1 MWNNIVDE
9 LEWRGLIYQ
18 STPLDQLKER
28 LKEGPI
34 TLYCGFDPTADSLH
48 IGHLI
53 PILGLRRFQ
62 QAGHNVIA
70 VVGGAT
76 ALLGDPSGKM
86 AERDLNPEEL
96 VKDWAVLIRGQ
107 LSQYLD
113 FEGKNPARMVNNYEW
128 ISAISAFEYLRDIGK
143 KFSVNV
149 MVTKESVKRRL
160 QDPESGISYTEF
172 SYMIM
177 QAFDY
182 FTLND
187 RHDCELQIGGSDQWG
202 NITAGMDLIWK
213 KKNKKVHCM
222 TFPLIS
228 TADGKKIGK
237 TEAGTI
243 WLDKKRTSPYELYQY
258 WLNVDDR
265 DVIKFLKFYT
275 FLSKEEIEEL
285 EAAHNSDPGRRVA
298 HRRLA
303 EEVTTLIH
311 GKDEMLGAVAASKAL
326 FGEGE
331 ITDINEATFE
341 SLIATTPYV
350 ELSSSEPI
358 PQLVDILVLA
368 GLYPSKGQA
377 RKDLTGGGIYF
388 NNRRITEQ
396 DFTPA
401 KEDLI
406 HGRFFVLRK
415 GKKNFK
421 PGLYK

>member
-9 LEWRGLIYQ
+9 LEWRGLVYQ

-34 TLYCGFDPTADSLH
+34 TLYAGFDPTADSLH

-62 QAGHNVIA
+62 QAGNKVIC

-76 ALLGDPSGKM
+76 ALLGDPSGKE
-86 AERDLNPEEL
+86 AERELSADEL
-96 VKDWAVLIRGQ
+96 VRNWAVIFEEQ
-107 LSQYLD
+107 LSQYLEFSGD
-113 FEGKNPARMVNNYEW
+113 NAALMTNNYDW
-128 ISAISAFEYLRDIGK
+128 ISTISAFEYLREIGK

-160 QDPESGISYTEF
+160 QDPDKGISYTEF
-172 SYMIM
+172 SYMVM

-182 FTLND
+182 FILNE
-187 RHDCELQIGGSDQWG
+187 RHNCELQIGGSDQWG

-222 TFPLIS
+222 TFPLIQ

-237 TEAGTI
+237 TEAGTV

-275 FLSKEEIEEL
+275 FLPKEEIEEL
-285 EAAHNSDPGRRVA
+285 EAIHNSDPGRRVA
-298 HRRLA
+298 HKKLA
-303 EEVTTLIH
+303 EEVTSLIH
-311 GKDEMLGAVAASKAL
+311 GKEEMLGAVAASKAL
-326 FGEGE
+326 FGEAE
-331 ITDINEATFE
+331 ITEIGE
-341 SLIATTPYV
+341 STLQSLCDTTPSV
-350 ELSSSEPI
+350 ALSSSEAI
-358 PQLVDILVLA
+358 PSLVDLLVLA
-368 GLYPSKGQA
+368 GFYTSKGAA
-377 RKDLTGGGIYF
+377 RRDLTGGGIYF
-388 NNRRITEQ
+388 NNRRISDPE
-396 DFTPA
+396 FTP
-401 KEDLI
+401 KTEDLLF
-406 HGRFFVLRK
+406 GKYFVLRK

-421 PGLYK
+421 PGFYK

>member
-96 VKDWAVLIRGQ
+96 VKDWAVLIKGQ

-113 FEGKNPARMVNNYEW
+113 FAGERPARMVNNYEW

-160 QDPESGISYTEF
+160 QDPDSGISYTEF

-187 RHDCELQIGGSDQWG
+187 RFECELQIGGSDQWG

-265 DVIKFLKFYT
+265 DVVKFLKFYT

-285 EAAHNSDPGRRVA
+285 EAAHNSDPGKRVA
-298 HRRLA
+298 HRKLA

-311 GKDEMLGAVAASKAL
+311 GKEEMLGAVAASKAL

-350 ELSSSEPI
+350 ELSSSEAI
-358 PQLVDILVLA
+358 PQLVDILVLS

-377 RKDLTGGGIYF
+377 RKDMTGGGIYF
-388 NNRRITEQ
+388 NNRRITEP
-396 DFTPA
+396 DFTPS

>member
-18 STPLDQLKER
+18 STPLDLLKER
-28 LKEGPI
+28 LKERPI

-70 VVGGAT
+70 VIGGAT

-96 VKDWAVLIRGQ
+96 VKEWAVIIKEQ

-113 FEGKNPARMVNNYEW
+113 FSGERPAQLVNNYDW
-128 ISAISAFEYLRDIGK
+128 ISTISAFEYLRDIGK
-143 KFSVNV
+143 RFSVNV

-160 QDPESGISYTEF
+160 QDPDAGISYTEF

-182 FTLND
+182 FTLNE
-187 RHDCELQIGGSDQWG
+187 RLDCELQIGGSDQWG

-258 WLNVDDR
+258 WLNTDDR

-285 EAAHNSDPGRRVA
+285 EATHTEDPGRRVA
-298 HRRLA
+298 HRKLA
-303 EEVTTLIH
+303 EEVTELIH
-311 GKDEMLGAVAASKAL
+311 GKEEMLGAVAASKAL

-331 ITDINEATFE
+331 ITAINSATFE
-341 SLIATTPYV
+341 SLIATTPFV
-350 ELSSSEPI
+350 ELSATEPL
-358 PQLVDILVLA
+358 PGLVDILVIS

-388 NNRRITEQ
+388 NNQRITDP
-396 DFTPA
+396 DFTPSN
-401 KEDLI
+401 ENLI
-406 HGRFFVLRK
+406 HGKYFVLRK

-421 PGLYK
+421 PGVVR

>member
-62 QAGHNVIA
+62 QAGNNVIA

-96 VKDWAVLIRGQ
+96 VKEWAVLIRGQ

-113 FEGKNPARMVNNYEW
+113 FEGENPAKMVNNYEW

-285 EAAHNSDPGRRVA
+285 EAVHNSDPGRRVA
-298 HRRLA
+298 HRKLA

-311 GKDEMLGAVAASKAL
+311 GEEEMLGAVAASKAL

-341 SLIATTPYV
+341 SLISTTPYV
-350 ELSSSEPI
+350 ELSSAEPI

-368 GLYPSKGQA
+368 GLYPSKGKA

-396 DFTPA
+396 DFTPS